1 MPYHIAER
9 AICPGKLYEYKSWLT
24 SWLAFALT
32 QRTRTGIRNRFWKY
46 LQYFL
51 LEKPHM
57 HKKKISFF
65 ETQEYLTHTTDTSFT
80 LVSLYF
86 SRSVVAKRYTV
97 LESFMIYKWSF
108 IFGNL
113 FTSQGSADCDS
124 YPVSVLIS
132 SFICFFKQCIFKT
145 LELAL
150 YLHCSSIICCYT
162 DMLSVLYFIHI
173 WFTVVALYVNIYNSL
188 GISSGFAENYFK
200 QHECICITMCNCFS
214 EHDICQTKEWLY

>member
-9 AICPGKLYEYKSWLT
+9 AICPGKLYEYKNWLT

-80 LVSLYF
+80 VVSLYF

-97 LESFMIYKWSF
+97 LESFMIYKLSF

-132 SFICFFKQCIFKT
+132 SFICFFKPLNWFCTCI
-145 LELAL
+145 AL
-150 YLHCSSIICCYT
+150 LSYAAIQICSRCYI
-162 DMLSVLYFIHI
+162 LFI
-173 WFTVVALYVNIYNSL
+173 FGSL
-188 GISSGFAENYFK
+188 LLPYMSTYTIV
-200 QHECICITMCNCFS
+200 
-214 EHDICQTKEWLY
+214 